1 MSEPLFPLSRR
12 AVVGGGAALAA
23 SSPMLWVPP
32 AAAAVAPQGVHLA
45 FGAKPR
51 HRMAVSWSTP
61 GSVRRPRLELG
72 TNRHY
77 GLTVG
82 ADSRSTKDLGTVYHH
97 VDLRHLD
104 PGTTYHYRLSHAGGA
119 PVTGTFKT
127 APARNKR
134 FRFAAF
140 GDMGVNAAAAAHVAL
155 INTMKPDFSF
165 VVGDLC
171 YADSSGGTGA
181 GGPATQDF
189 ATWDRWLTQIQPSAA
204 RTPWMTTVGN
214 HEMEA
219 GNGELGYAGYL
230 DRFELPGNGAAG
242 APVTYSFIYGNV
254 GFVAL
259 DGNDASYEISRNAG
273 YVGSAQ
279 DRWLAKTLKR
289 LRSQART
296 STSSWSAST
305 TACTAPTSCTAP
317 TAATATGGSHLFDQY
332 GVDLVVNGHNHC
344 YERTHP
350 MRAGLP
356 VSRGA
361 ARRRRSTA
369 PRDDVPHRRRR
380 RAGRVSGRRPAG
392 LLRHGRGRHPHPRGD
407 DLVGHDQPEAQHR
420 VRRRGPARRARRRP
434 ARARRAR
441 HQRVGAG
448 PRDAHPLLSCAAAA
462 GVEMPDRVVFGAAGR
477 PIWVSR
483 RR

>member
-12 AVVGGGAALAA
+12 AVVGGGAALAV

-72 TNRHY
+72 TDRHY

-82 ADSRSTKDLGTVYHH
+82 ADSRATKDLGTVYHH

-104 PGTTYHYRLSHAGGA
+104 PGTTYHYRLSHAGGS

-181 GGPATQDF
+181 GGPSTQDF

-242 APVTYSFIYGNV
+242 APVTYSYTYGNV

-259 DGNDASYEISRNAG
+259 DGNDASYEISRNAATSARRRTAG
-273 YVGSAQ
+273 SPRRSSGCAAKPHIDFIVVGFHNCMYCTNLVHGSDGGNR
-279 DRWLAKTLKR
+279 DRWEPAVRPVRRRPGRQRPQPL
-289 LRSQART
+289 LRAD
-296 STSSWSAST
+296 
-305 TACTAPTSCTAP
+305 PP
-317 TAATATGGSHLFDQY
+317 
-332 GVDLVVNGHNHC
+332 V
-344 YERTHP
+344 
-350 MRAGLP
+350 RAGQA
-356 VSRGA
+356 VGRGA
-361 ARRRRSTA
+361 ARLDGRQRRGH
-369 PRDDVPHRRRR
+369 DVPDRRRR
-380 RAGRVSGRRPAG
+380 RSAGVPRRRPAG
-392 LLRHGRGRHPHPRGD
+392 LLRDPRGRHPHPRGD
-407 DLVGHDQPEAQHR
+407 GLVGHDQREAQHR
-420 VRRRGPARRARRRP
+420 VRRRGPA
-434 ARARRAR
+434 
-441 HQRVGAG
+441 G
-448 PRDAHPLLSCAAAA
+448 
-462 GVEMPDRVVFGAAGR
+462 
-477 PIWVSR
+477 
-483 RR
+483 